1 MNDLQAIPSFEDTD
15 SVNYSRLKEKTTNY
29 LELVRRHALRLS
41 QDARRGME
49 QLKRRM
55 EEELA
60 DKQEQLE
67 RFESQLRA
75 REKEL
80 SLKIA
85 TFDEKSKRLF
95 TQAQARGHKDGFDQG
110 FIKGEARGFEEGQ
123 ERATRES
130 EKKIKREVQRRL
142 EEHGEGLIPALDSA
156 VRQMCGMRSELLKQ
170 WEQNILQIAAALA
183 YQTIGRELPQMKDVP
198 LNLLRETLELSIS
211 SVALKIRMNPDDI
224 ECLRESIEQL
234 LQETGTIARAEIVP
248 DNKINP
254 GGCLVETGQGIVDQR
269 LETRL
274 ERIIDEL
281 GR

>member
-1 MNDLQAIPSFEDTD
+1 MNDSQMIPSFEDTET
-15 SVNYSRLKEKTTNY
+15 VNYARLKEKTSSY

-41 QDARRGME
+41 QEARRGME
-49 QLKRRM
+49 QLKERM

-60 DKQEQLE
+60 AKQAQLE

-75 REKEL
+75 KEKEL

-95 TQAQARGHKDGFDQG
+95 SQSQDRGHEDGFAQG
-110 FIKGEARGFEEGQ
+110 FTEGEERGYNDGQKQAAAEAEE
-123 ERATRES
+123 
-130 EKKIKREVQRRL
+130 KIKREVQRRL
-142 EEHGEGLIPALDSA
+142 RDHADGLIPALDNA

-170 WEQNILQIAAALA
+170 WEQNILQIAASLA

-198 LNLLRETLELSIS
+198 LELLRETLELSIG
-211 SVALKIRMNPDDI
+211 SVSLKIRMNPDDI
-224 ECLRESIEQL
+224 EYLRESIEQL
-234 LQETGTIARAEIVP
+234 LQETGTLARAQLVP
-248 DNKINP
+248 DAKINP